1 LQSLLYRLLQKV
13 ADLREQLRERRESGD
28 QLMMENY
35 ELETKIKSL
44 HKELIELKTTK
55 TKLQLTLDEKLSK
68 EKQLLE
74 VGTQFDS

>member
-1 LQSLLYRLLQKV
+1 M
-13 ADLREQLRERRESGD
+13 REQLRERRESGD

>member
-1 LQSLLYRLLQKV
+1 M
-13 ADLREQLRERRESGD
+13 REQLRERREAGD

-35 ELETKIKSL
+35 ELETKMKSL

-55 TKLQLTLDEKLSK
+55 TKLQLALDEKHDK

-74 VGTQFDS
+74 VDT